1 MALSCPQSL
10 RPLAVGPNKG
20 DGAGTALRLYST
32 PPTKSI
38 LTEAQKSAERKYA
51 EEMLVVDPGA
61 VTKESTVRPD
71 YSSSTATQAA
81 DDDVDF
87 LAGVKSDWVRR
98 PDGVAPS
105 LWRWLRSRWLDGRK
119 S

>member
-1 MALSCPQSL
+1 MALSCPQSR
-10 RPLAVGPNKG
+10 RPLAVTPIKG
-20 DGAGTALRLYST
+20 QGAGTALRLYST

-38 LTEAQKSAERKYA
+38 LTEAQKSAEKKYA
-51 EEMLVVDPGA
+51 EEMLLVDPGA

-71 YSSSTATQAA
+71 YSATATQVA

-87 LAGVKSDWVRR
+87 LAGIKSDWVRL
-98 PDGVAPS
+98 PYGVARF
-105 LWRWLRSRWLDGRK
+105 LLLWLRSRWVDRPE